1 MIRKKTGLKELTL
14 VVLCGAAL
22 VSVACGDDDD
32 TGGDGTSGSAGT
44 TTAGSK
50 STGGSAGSKST
61 GGSAGTGTGG
71 TSSAGTGNGGTS
83 SAGTSGGGT
92 GGSGGTAGSSVG
104 GEPSGGV
111 PSDGGMAGE
120 GGAPIIGG
128 ADAGGAGGEP
138 PVVVLDTLKN
148 LSFEASPTVG
158 GTNPPNDKSTTFPEW
173 TNTASPADASYIAW
187 ASVPPQANQVKS
199 GQVRLAQYS
208 AVAYTATLE
217 QTVDPIENG
226 TYAFTFW
233 IARADLAAFNASYLY
248 AVGHNAA
255 APAAKIEHPTDL
267 AAGSSA
273 FVEVTLP
280 NIVVT
285 SNKVTV
291 GAYTDAKLGAWINF
305 DDASLVRLGD

>member
-92 GGSGGTAGSSVG
+92 GGTGGTAGSSVG

-128 ADAGGAGGEP
+128 ADAGGAGGEGGEP

-148 LSFEASPTVG
+148 ASFETWNA
-158 GTNPPNDKSTTFPEW
+158 DKTIVAEW
-173 TNTASPADASYIAW
+173 VNTATPSGASYFQW
-187 ASVPPQANQVKS
+187 GS
-199 GQVRLAQYS
+199 GPAIKNGEYKLAHWDD
-208 AVAYTATLE
+208 VAYTARTE
-217 QTVDPIENG
+217 QVVSPIANG
-226 TYAFTFW
+226 KYKFSIFVNRDALTDLNESYVYAKGYKAT
-233 IARADLAAFNASYLY
+233 ALAEEQKTNTDA
-248 AVGHNAA
+248 AVGDAWVEIA
-255 APAAKIEHPTDL
+255 VTD
-267 AAGSSA
+267 
-273 FVEVTLP
+273 
-280 NIVVT
+280 IQVT
-285 SNKVTV
+285 SGAITV
-291 GAYTDAKLGAWINF
+291 GFYTDAKIDGWINF